1 MSNEENDSNP
11 EEEEDYYPN
20 EEDPNKAV
28 RIKNKIKKYY
38 LLIK

>member
-11 EEEEDYYPN
+11 EEEDYYPN